1 MSRSVLLRA
10 GHMVDVEAGRL
21 LDDVAVIV
29 EGHRIARVEHSSVEV
44 PDGAE
49 VIDLGSLTL
58 MPGLID
64 AHMHFWGADCSRWQD
79 FFFNSDGY
87 GALWSVRDATDLL
100 RAGFTSV
107 RCCGG
112 RSGPEVSRAI
122 TEGLIE
128 GPRVLAAGQFIMQ
141 RGGTWDP
148 HGVPEEVIRAADLYA
163 DGVEECRRV
172 VRRRIRGGS
181 QFIKI
186 GLSSGQ
192 VGDAMPGWGDDPY
205 NLRRNFSLGEVR
217 AMREEAHNAGVQIV
231 AHAIGDA
238 AVNLALDGELDTIE
252 HAHGIN
258 DETRRKLAQ
267 SGTIVNATLS
277 AQKSWIDHGEEY
289 GLGPELLACSH
300 RHFNDQVDA
309 FARSLELGVRYA
321 LGSDSIGPP
330 LSPHAGNVGE
340 YELAVK
346 HGMHPSDALRA
357 GLMVGAA
364 VFGAEHDLG
373 SVAPSRLADIIGV
386 RGNPLDDISS
396 LRRVSFVMKDGR
408 VHRRDHEPGDV
419 STEGSS
425 RQGLALAPYL

>member
-1 MSRSVLLRA
+1 MSQTVLLRA
-10 GHMVDVEAGRL
+10 GHMVDVERGRL
-21 LDDVAVIV
+21 VDDVAVIV
-29 EGHRIARVEHSSVEV
+29 EGQRIARVEHSDV
-44 PDGAE
+44 PVPEGAT
-49 VIDLGSLTL
+49 VIDVGSLTL

-64 AHMHFWGADCSRWQD
+64 AHLHFWGADCSRWQD

-87 GALWSVRDATDLL
+87 GALWSVRDATHLL

-112 RSGPEVSRAI
+112 RAGPEVSRAI
-122 TEGLIE
+122 DEGLIE
-128 GPRVLAAGQFIMQ
+128 GPRVVAAGQFIMQ

-148 HGVPEEVIRAADLYA
+148 SGLPEALIAAADFYA
-163 DGVEECRRV
+163 DGEDECRRV
-172 VRRRIRGGS
+172 VRRRIRQGS

-192 VGDAMPGWGDDPY
+192 VGDLMPGWGDDPY
-205 NLRRNFSLGEVR
+205 QLRRNFSLGEVR
-217 AMREEAHNAGVQIV
+217 AMREEAHSAGVKIA

-238 AVNLALDGELDTIE
+238 AVNLALDAGLDTIE
-252 HAHGIN
+252 HAHGIS

-277 AQKSWIDHGEEY
+277 AQKSWIDRGEEY
-289 GLGPELLACSH
+289 GLGPDLLACSH
-300 RHFNDQVDA
+300 RHFNDQIDA

-364 VFGAEHDLG
+364 VLDAESDLG
-373 SVAPSRLADIIGV
+373 SLAPNRLADIVGV
-386 RGNPLDDISS
+386 EGNPLDDISS
-396 LRRVSFVMKDGR
+396 LRRVSFVMKDG
-408 VHRRDHEPGDV
+408 DV
-419 STEGSS
+419 YRSDLGTK
-425 RQGLALAPYL
+425 